1 MRGDTPAIVLP
12 GEDEPTKLKT
22 PPSVCTICG
31 GKFIRTD
38 RRQKY
43 CPDCRKEVY
52 SRKSL
57 SKKKRE
63 KDLAYAFGEKAD
75 DDKED
80 HVEDGKEK
88 TTGGSPSSEVVTYI
102 DETKKRQRAANKKE
116 NDMKQDDLEWKHEG
130 PVLAKVKETIETK
143 DGLTLEAELT
153 EAAKKLKAE
162 IETIRIQ
169 KEERKRMLA
178 GMIRA
183 IESEFGVRLIDASD
197 LMPVKLEVDGQTYS
211 GIWVRRQDWMGGDDN
226 DQD

>member
-52 SRKSL
+52 GRKSL

-80 HVEDGKEK
+80 HVEGEKDK
-88 TTGGSPSSEVVTYI
+88 TTGGE
-102 DETKKRQRAANKKE
+102 
-116 NDMKQDDLEWKHEG
+116 
-130 PVLAKVKETIETK
+130 
-143 DGLTLEAELT
+143 TLEKISQDVEEKRVELM
-153 EAAKKLKAE
+153 L
-162 IETIRIQ
+162 
-169 KEERKRMLA
+169 EEEKRRMLD
-178 GMIRA
+178 GMIKA
-183 IESEFGVRLIDASD
+183 IEEQFGCHLINADE
-197 LMPVKLEVDGQTYS
+197 LLPVEITVGGKLFQGAYIQ
-211 GIWVRRQDWMGGDDN
+211 RRTWEGGDD